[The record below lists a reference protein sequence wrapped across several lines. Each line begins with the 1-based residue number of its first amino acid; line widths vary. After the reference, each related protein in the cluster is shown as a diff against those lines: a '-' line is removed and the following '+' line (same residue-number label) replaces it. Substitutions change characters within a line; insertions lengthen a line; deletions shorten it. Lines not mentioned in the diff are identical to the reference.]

1 MSLLTRVSRVV
12 GGALL
17 RATAAGR
24 HRCSKAQHHPQRVH
38 SRLACAGGG
47 RMGVGGSCRRGNT
60 EQDSE
65 DGSTAPSGRKMSTRS
80 NNGCV
85 GEVVEGVICQEDDL
99 PKEGMKSFEFHGSK
113 VLVVHHR
120 GQLSAIG
127 SQCSHYGAP
136 LEKGSL
142 CEGRVRCPWHGACFN
157 VATGDIEDFPGLDSI
172 PKYDIEVAEGQVKVR
187 ASKALLASGKRSKAM
202 AKRDPDNS
210 SSYVIIG
217 GGGAGASCA
226 EALRQEGFSG
236 RVILITQES
245 HLPYDRPKLSKAM
258 DIAPEKIIL
267 RSGDFY
273 ESGDIEVLLGV
284 SAEAVNTEDRM
295 VHLSTGDKV
304 TYEKLFIATG
314 GKPRRLNIPGGELS
328 NVWVVRSPEDANA
341 VAAAAAQKEVVV
353 IGASFIGMEVAA
365 FLATNDRAASVTVV
379 GNTSVP
385 FENSLGHS
393 VGKRIQEMFEE
404 KGVKFIAKAGVV
416 AFTENDGKVDGVSLD
431 SGETIKAECVVLG
444 VGVTPNTDFLA
455 TSSIPR
461 NQRGYVPVNEHL
473 ESSIPGVF
481 CGGDVAAFPL
491 FIEDGEEV
499 SIGHWQVALGHG
511 HTAALNMTG
520 QNVPVRSVPFF
531 WTVLFGKSLRY
542 TGYGKYDDVIIGGD
556 LENLA
561 FIAYYCR
568 GDKVVSLASL
578 GKDPAAANYAQM
590 LQQGKSLTKQQVV
603 DDGEIAC
610 KLKC

>member
-1 MSLLTRVSRVV
+1 
-12 GGALL
+12 
-17 RATAAGR
+17 
-24 HRCSKAQHHPQRVH
+24 
-38 SRLACAGGG
+38 
-47 RMGVGGSCRRGNT
+47 MGVAGSCRRGNT
-60 EQDSE
+60 EQDS
-65 DGSTAPSGRKMSTRS
+65 DGGGSPVSGRKMSTQS
-80 NNGCV
+80 NNSSV
-85 GEVVEGVICQEDDL
+85 GEVVEGVICQEDEL
-99 PKEGMKSFEFHGSK
+99 PEEGMKSFELNGEK

-127 SQCSHYGAP
+127 SKCSHYGAP
-136 LEKGSL
+136 LEKGAL

-172 PKYDIEVAEGQVKVR
+172 PKYDIEVAEGQVRVR
-187 ASKALLASGKRSKAM
+187 ASKSLLTSGKRTKTM
-202 AKRDPDNS
+202 AKRDPENS

-226 EALRQEGFSG
+226 ETLRQEGFTG
-236 RVILITQES
+236 RVVLITQES
-245 HLPYDRPKLSKAM
+245 NLPYDRPKLSKAM
-258 DIAPEKIIL
+258 DIDPQKIML
-267 RSGDFY
+267 RSEDFY
-273 ESGDIEVLLGV
+273 EAGDIEVLLGV
-284 SAEAVNTEDRM
+284 SAEGVNTEEK
-295 VHLSTGDKV
+295 VVELSTGDKV
-304 TYEKLFIATG
+304 PYEKLFIATG
-314 GKPRRLNIPGGELS
+314 GKPRRLGIQGDQLP

-341 VAAAAAQKEVVV
+341 VAAAAAQKRVVV
-353 IGASFIGMEVAA
+353 VGTSFIGMEVAA
-365 FLATNDRAASVTVV
+365 FLSSNDRAASVTVI
-379 GNTSVP
+379 GHTSVP
-385 FENSLGHS
+385 FENSLGHD

-404 KGVKFIAKAGVV
+404 KEVKFIAEAGVV
-416 AFTENDGKVDGVSLD
+416 GFTESDGNVNGVTLD
-431 SGETIKAECVVLG
+431 SGETVEADVVVLG
-444 VGVTPNTDFLA
+444 VGVVPNTDFLT

-473 ESSIPGVF
+473 ETSIPGVF
-481 CGGDVAAFPL
+481 CGGDIAAFPL
-491 FIEDGEEV
+491 FIEDGEQV
-499 SIGHWQVALGHG
+499 TIGHWQVALGHG

-520 QNVPVRSVPFF
+520 QTTPVRSVPFF

-542 TGYGKYDDVIIGGD
+542 TGYGRYDDVIIGGD

-578 GKDPAAANYAQM
+578 GKDPAAANYAEM